1 MIFRRDLTSSYR
13 WIVGLARCPT
23 KGCAVRYRNGPDRC
37 CADHADP
44 LPADLAELIEAS
56 RQLGQEQYEARQPW
70 QAAADASTT

>member
-1 MIFRRDLTSSYR
+1 
-13 WIVGLARCPT
+13 VALARCPT

-44 LPADLAELIEAS
+44 LPAELTELVEAS
-56 RQLGQEQYEARQPW
+56 RQYEARQPW